1 MDNDITRKFM
11 MARFEG
17 YAAFV
22 NDYVGGVPYFDH
34 ENYFYVHN
42 VDLDGVQVALL
53 GLNSAWLCS
62 SDKDEEKRLLVGE
75 RQTQR
80 PWIKP
85 KKPI

>member
-1 MDNDITRKFM
+1 M

-22 NDYVGGVPYFDH
+22 NDYVEEFPILIMRTISD
-34 ENYFYVHN
+34 VHN

-62 SDKDEEKRLLVGE
+62 SDKDEEETPAR
-75 RQTQR
+75 R
-80 PWIKP
+80 
-85 KKPI
+85 